1 MSNAGTLSPTEIMA
15 LVVLMAE
22 SREIRN
28 PDLKALSGVDLSGRA
43 RTNLLRLGLISER
56 KVNKANAFSL
66 TPAGWATGL
75 ELVADHE
82 RLGGTGGGALSVL
95 IRAIHRSL
103 QQHGLSPE
111 KFFEPAAEPSAAQ
124 EQEQEQ
130 AKAAEPE
137 IAGDPET
144 QVRAAY
150 ARLSPHTGAWVSL
163 ADVREALPALSRAEV
178 DSGLRVLARTP
189 GAQLIPVANL
199 KALTQRDRD
208 AAIKLGGED
217 NHVLSIEA
225 A

>member
-56 KVNKANAFSL
+56 KVHKANAFSL
-66 TPAGWATGL
+66 TPAGWATAL

-111 KFFEPAAEPSAAQ
+111 KFFEPSQPATEPSPQPPPAVAQ
-124 EQEQEQ
+124 ERPT
-130 AKAAEPE
+130 AA
-137 IAGDPET
+137 DPET

-163 ADVREALPALSRAEV
+163 ADVRDALPMLSRAEV